1 MFHTAPTI
9 YHHPSRKAY
18 GIMKPGHIFTIEPM
32 LNLGS
37 EWRDV
42 SWPDDWTVATVD
54 GAPSA
59 AAEETLLITETG
71 VEILTARGGPRAL
84 DTTAAREAQLQAR
97 AARRESRS
105 E

>member
-1 MFHTAPTI
+1 
-9 YHHPSRKAY
+9 
-18 GIMKPGHIFTIEPM
+18 M

-42 SWPDDWTVATVD
+42 SWPDDWTVSTVD

-59 AAEETLLITETG
+59 AAEETLLITDNG
-71 VEILTARGGPRAL
+71 VEILTAQGGSRKL
-84 DTTAAREAQLQAR
+84 DTTRAREEQLKVREARR
-97 AARRESRS
+97 AARS

>member
-1 MFHTAPTI
+1 
-9 YHHPSRKAY
+9 
-18 GIMKPGHIFTIEPM
+18 M

-59 AAEETLLITETG
+59 AAEETLLITDNG
-71 VEILTARGGPRAL
+71 VEILTAKGGARRL
-84 DTTAAREAQLQAR
+84 DTSAAREEQLKAR
-97 AARRESRS
+97 EARRTARS